1 MHNILKTHH
10 GRLWLRG
17 EVSGPPVRLPSSVW
31 ACPCERTAEEV
42 YALICVCLWSGPF
55 PSLLNA
61 RLWLGGINISAPG
74 GKVITLIKWLT
85 YYKRRLLEGKW
96 RRDRV
101 EKEAKQKDIKH
112 QNSGIQFKGNKNT
125 TSDSKVIKV
134 NIQSGACGRKQEHSA
149 HLELGAK

>member
-1 MHNILKTHH
+1 M
-10 GRLWLRG
+10 
-17 EVSGPPVRLPSSVW
+17 SVQYNQ
-31 ACPCERTAEEV
+31 PAEEV

-101 EKEAKQKDIKH
+101 EKEAKQKKTSNIKTVG
-112 QNSGIQFKGNKNT
+112 SSLNK
-125 TSDSKVIKV
+125 
-134 NIQSGACGRKQEHSA
+134 
-149 HLELGAK
+149 